1 MHLSSAMSD
10 QCLDLI
16 EDISSVVNESSLF
29 NDSLDE
35 KVMDN
40 VISSNSEVCCVHNY
54 LSLLL
59 ITSTNLNALI

>member
-10 QCLDLI
+10 QCLDFI

-35 KVMDN
+35 KVTDN
-40 VISSNSEVCCVHNY
+40 VISSNSEVCCLHNY
-54 LSLLL
+54 LDPT
-59 ITSTNLNALI
+59 INCIH

>member
-16 EDISSVVNESSLF
+16 EDISSDVNESSLF

-40 VISSNSEVCCVHNY
+40 FISRNSEVCCIHNY
-54 LSLLL
+54 LEPT
-59 ITSTNLNALI
+59 INCIH